1 MAECSIETTI
11 IDCLVI
17 CFLATP
23 VLLESL
29 RRIRTYHRYDDFFLL
44 RAEGR
49 FHRHYFS
56 IQNEYGKELGNLYF
70 ERYAST
76 GEELYVWV
84 KVENSVLYD
93 RSLLDMMKRLPE
105 LLGLEFHGITSL
117 DLARDFSYDIA
128 SRIRSLM
135 RREDLA
141 VIINGKEVR
150 DRHKTL
156 KGIVRSCGMSLA
168 KDGKKGLTIKQAKA
182 AKNKH
187 RGITLDCYDKA
198 EEIENASGKQY
209 ISEFYGN
216 RKRLH
221 RLELRMNCVQ
231 IKRAFDATWLTPS
244 LEYLE
249 NQKAL
254 DYLFIYALKSVLRF
268 RHGRKVIQW
277 EDLFKVRCQ
286 AI

>member
-1 MAECSIETTI
+1 M
-11 IDCLVI
+11 
-17 CFLATP
+17 
-23 VLLESL
+23 
-29 RRIRTYHRYDDFFLL
+29 

-49 FHRHYFS
+49 FHRHYFN
-56 IQNEYGKELGNLYF
+56 IQNKYGKELGNLYF
-70 ERYAST
+70 DRYASA
-76 GEELYVWV
+76 GNELYLWV

-93 RSLLDMMKRLPE
+93 GSFLEMINQLSG
-105 LLGLEFHGITSL
+105 LLGLDFHGITSL

-150 DRHKTL
+150 DRNTML
-156 KGIVRSCGMSLA
+156 KGLVRSCGMSLA

-198 EEIENASGKQY
+198 AEINNSGKRY
-209 ISEFYGN
+209 IRDFYGN

-221 RLELRMNCVQ
+221 RLELRMNCEQ
-231 IKRAFDATWLTPS
+231 IRRAFDSTWLTPS

-268 RHGRKVIQW
+268 RKGRTVQQW
-277 EDLFKVRCQ
+277 EDLFKMRCQ
-286 AI
+286 VI

>member
-1 MAECSIETTI
+1 M
-11 IDCLVI
+11 
-17 CFLATP
+17 
-23 VLLESL
+23 
-29 RRIRTYHRYDDFFLL
+29 

-49 FHRHYFS
+49 FHRHYFN
-56 IQNEYGKELGNLYF
+56 IQNQYGKELGNLYF
-70 ERYAST
+70 DRYASA
-76 GEELYVWV
+76 GNELYLWV

-93 RSLLDMMKRLPE
+93 GSFLEMINRLSG

-117 DLARDFSYDIA
+117 DLARDFNYDIA

-150 DRHKTL
+150 DRNTML

-168 KDGKKGLTIKQAKA
+168 KDGKKGVTIKQAKA

-198 EEIENASGKQY
+198 AEINNSGKRY
-209 ISEFYGN
+209 IRDFYGN

-221 RLELRMNCVQ
+221 RLELRMNCEQ
-231 IKRAFDATWLTPS
+231 IRRAFDSTWLTPS

-268 RHGRKVIQW
+268 RKGRTVQQW
-277 EDLFKVRCQ
+277 EDLFKMRCQ
-286 AI
+286 VI

>member
-17 CFLATP
+17 GFLATP

-29 RRIRTYHRYDDFFLL
+29 RRIRTYHKYNDFFLL
-44 RAEGR
+44 RSEGR
-49 FHRHYFS
+49 FHRHFFT
-56 IQNEYGKELGNLYF
+56 IKNEYGKELGNLYF
-70 ERYAST
+70 DRYASV
-76 GEELYVWV
+76 GNELYVWV

-93 RSLLDMMKRLPE
+93 SSLLEMMKRLPE
-105 LLGLEFHGITSL
+105 LLELEFHGITSL

-209 ISEFYGN
+209 ISDFYGN

-221 RLELRMNCVQ
+221 RLELRMNCEQ

-254 DYLFIYALKSVLRF
+254 DYLFFYALKSVLRF
-268 RHGRKVIQW
+268 RQGRKVLQW
-277 EDLFKVRCQ
+277 EDLFKKRCQ
-286 AI
+286 VI

>member
-1 MAECSIETTI
+1 MAVCSVETTI

-23 VLLESL
+23 ELLVAL
-29 RRIRTYHRYDDFFLL
+29 RKIREYYRNEDFHLM
-44 RAEGR
+44 RSEGR
-49 FHRHYFS
+49 FHRHFFN
-56 IQNEYGKELGNLYF
+56 IRNDCGKELGNLYF
-70 ERYAST
+70 DRYASA
-76 GEELYVWV
+76 GNELYVWV
-84 KVENSVLYD
+84 KVENSILYD
-93 RSLLDMMKRLPE
+93 RTLLEMMKRLPG
-105 LLGLEFHGITSL
+105 LLGLEFNGITSL

-150 DRHKTL
+150 DRNKML

-209 ISEFYGN
+209 ISDFYGN

-221 RLELRMNCVQ
+221 RLELRMNCEQ

-249 NQKAL
+249 NQHAL
-254 DYLFIYALKSVLRF
+254 DYLFIYALQSVLRF
-268 RHGRKVIQW
+268 RQRRKVLKW
-277 EDLFKVRCQ
+277 EDLFKMRCQ
-286 AI
+286 VI

>member
-1 MAECSIETTI
+1 MAACNLETTI

-17 CFLATP
+17 CFVATP
-23 VLLESL
+23 GLLVSL
-29 RRIRTYHRYDDFFLL
+29 REIRKHYRIEDFFLM

-49 FHRHYFS
+49 FHRHYFN
-56 IQNEYGKELGNLYF
+56 IQNKYGKELGNLYF
-70 ERYAST
+70 DRYASA
-76 GEELYVWV
+76 GNELYLWV

-93 RSLLDMMKRLPE
+93 GSFLEMINQLSG
-105 LLGLEFHGITSL
+105 LLGLDYHGITSL
-117 DLARDFSYDIA
+117 DLARDFNYDIA

-150 DRHKTL
+150 DRNTML

-198 EEIENASGKQY
+198 AEINNSGKWY
-209 ISEFYGN
+209 IRDFYGN

-221 RLELRMNCVQ
+221 RLELRMNCEQ
-231 IKRAFDATWLTPS
+231 IRRAFDSTWLTPS

-268 RHGRKVIQW
+268 RKGRTVQQW
-277 EDLFKVRCQ
+277 EDLFKMRCQ
-286 AI
+286 VI

>member
-1 MAECSIETTI
+1 MAACNLETTI

-17 CFLATP
+17 CFVATP
-23 VLLESL
+23 GLLVSL
-29 RRIRTYHRYDDFFLL
+29 REIRKHYRIEDFFLM

-49 FHRHYFS
+49 FHRHYFN
-56 IQNEYGKELGNLYF
+56 IQNKYGKELGNLYF
-70 ERYAST
+70 DRYASA
-76 GEELYVWV
+76 GNELYLWV

-93 RSLLDMMKRLPE
+93 GSFLEMINQLSG
-105 LLGLEFHGITSL
+105 LLGLDFHGITSL
-117 DLARDFSYDIA
+117 DLARDFNYDIA

-150 DRHKTL
+150 DRNTML

-198 EEIENASGKQY
+198 AEINNSGKRY
-209 ISEFYGN
+209 IRDFYGN

-221 RLELRMNCVQ
+221 RLELRMNCEQ
-231 IKRAFDATWLTPS
+231 IRRAFDSTWLTPS

-268 RHGRKVIQW
+268 RKGRTVQQW
-277 EDLFKVRCQ
+277 EDLFKMRCQ
-286 AI
+286 VI

>member
-1 MAECSIETTI
+1 MAACNLETTI

-17 CFLATP
+17 CFVATP
-23 VLLESL
+23 GLLVSL
-29 RRIRTYHRYDDFFLL
+29 REIRKHYRIEDFFLM

-49 FHRHYFS
+49 FHRHYFN
-56 IQNEYGKELGNLYF
+56 IQNKYGKELGNLYF
-70 ERYAST
+70 DRYASA
-76 GEELYVWV
+76 GNELYLWV

-93 RSLLDMMKRLPE
+93 GSFLEMINQLSG
-105 LLGLEFHGITSL
+105 LLGLDYHGITSL

-150 DRHKTL
+150 DRNTML

-198 EEIENASGKQY
+198 AEINNSGKRY
-209 ISEFYGN
+209 IRDFYGN

-221 RLELRMNCVQ
+221 RLELRMNCEQ
-231 IKRAFDATWLTPS
+231 IRRAFDSTWLTPS

-268 RHGRKVIQW
+268 RKGRTVQQW
-277 EDLFKVRCQ
+277 EDLFKMRCQ
-286 AI
+286 VI

>member
-1 MAECSIETTI
+1 MAACNLETTI

-17 CFLATP
+17 CFVATP
-23 VLLESL
+23 GLLVSL
-29 RRIRTYHRYDDFFLL
+29 REIRKHYRIEDFFLM

-49 FHRHYFS
+49 FHRHYFN
-56 IQNEYGKELGNLYF
+56 IQNQYGKELGNLYF
-70 ERYAST
+70 DRYASA
-76 GEELYVWV
+76 GNELYLWV

-93 RSLLDMMKRLPE
+93 GSFLEMINQLSG
-105 LLGLEFHGITSL
+105 LLGLDYHGITSL

-150 DRHKTL
+150 DRNTML

-198 EEIENASGKQY
+198 AEINNSGKWY
-209 ISEFYGN
+209 IRDFYGN

-221 RLELRMNCVQ
+221 RLELRMNCEQ
-231 IKRAFDATWLTPS
+231 IRRAFDSTWLTPS

-268 RHGRKVIQW
+268 RKGRTVQQW
-277 EDLFKVRCQ
+277 EDLFKMRCQ
-286 AI
+286 VI

>member
-1 MAECSIETTI
+1 MAACNLETTI

-17 CFLATP
+17 CFVATP
-23 VLLESL
+23 GLLVSL
-29 RRIRTYHRYDDFFLL
+29 REIRKHYRIEDFFLM

-49 FHRHYFS
+49 FHRHYFN
-56 IQNEYGKELGNLYF
+56 IQNKYGKELGNLYF
-70 ERYAST
+70 DRYASA
-76 GEELYVWV
+76 GNELYLWV
-84 KVENSVLYD
+84 KVENSILYD
-93 RSLLDMMKRLPE
+93 GSFLEMINQLSG
-105 LLGLEFHGITSL
+105 LLGLDFHGITSL

-150 DRHKTL
+150 DRNTML

-198 EEIENASGKQY
+198 AEINNSGKRY
-209 ISEFYGN
+209 IRDFYGN

-221 RLELRMNCVQ
+221 RLELRMNCEQ
-231 IKRAFDATWLTPS
+231 IRRAFDSTWLTPS

-268 RHGRKVIQW
+268 RKGRTVQQW
-277 EDLFKVRCQ
+277 EDLFKMRCQ
-286 AI
+286 VI

>member
-1 MAECSIETTI
+1 MAACNLETTI

-17 CFLATP
+17 CFVATP
-23 VLLESL
+23 GLLVSL
-29 RRIRTYHRYDDFFLL
+29 REIRKHYRIEDFFLM

-49 FHRHYFS
+49 FHRHYFN
-56 IQNEYGKELGNLYF
+56 IQNKYGKELGNLYF
-70 ERYAST
+70 DRYASA
-76 GEELYVWV
+76 GNELYLWV

-93 RSLLDMMKRLPE
+93 GSFLEMINQLSG
-105 LLGLEFHGITSL
+105 LLGLDYHGITSL

-150 DRHKTL
+150 DRNTML

-168 KDGKKGLTIKQAKA
+168 KDGNKGLTIKQAKA

-198 EEIENASGKQY
+198 AEINNSGKWY
-209 ISEFYGN
+209 IRDFYGN

-221 RLELRMNCVQ
+221 RLELRMNCEQ
-231 IKRAFDATWLTPS
+231 IRRAFDSTWLTPS

-268 RHGRKVIQW
+268 RKGRTVQQW
-277 EDLFKVRCQ
+277 EDLFKMRCQ
-286 AI
+286 VI

>member
-1 MAECSIETTI
+1 MVACNLETTI

-17 CFLATP
+17 CFVATP
-23 VLLESL
+23 GLLVSL
-29 RRIRTYHRYDDFFLL
+29 REIRKHYRIEDFFLM

-49 FHRHYFS
+49 FHRHYFN
-56 IQNEYGKELGNLYF
+56 IQNKYGKELGNLYF
-70 ERYAST
+70 DRYASA
-76 GEELYVWV
+76 GNELYLWV

-93 RSLLDMMKRLPE
+93 GSFLEMINQLSG
-105 LLGLEFHGITSL
+105 LLGLDFHGITSL

-150 DRHKTL
+150 DRNTML

-198 EEIENASGKQY
+198 AEINNSGKWY
-209 ISEFYGN
+209 IRDFYGN

-221 RLELRMNCVQ
+221 RLELRMNCEQ
-231 IKRAFDATWLTPS
+231 IRRAFDSTWLTPS

-268 RHGRKVIQW
+268 RKGRTVQQW
-277 EDLFKVRCQ
+277 EDLFKMRCQ
-286 AI
+286 VI

>member
-1 MAECSIETTI
+1 MAVCSIETTI

-23 VLLESL
+23 VLLESF
-29 RRIRTYHRYDDFFLL
+29 RRIRTYRRYDNFFLF
-44 RAEGR
+44 RGEGR
-49 FHRHYFS
+49 FHRHYFTV
-56 IQNEYGKELGNLYF
+56 QNEYGKELGNLYF
-70 ERYAST
+70 DRYASA
-76 GEELYVWV
+76 GEEIYVWV

-93 RSLLDMMKRLPE
+93 RFLLDMMKRLPE

-209 ISEFYGN
+209 ISDFYGD

-221 RLELRMNCVQ
+221 RLELRMNCEQ
-231 IKRAFDATWLTPS
+231 IKRAFDSTWLTPS

-268 RHGRKVIQW
+268 RYGRKVIPW

>member
-1 MAECSIETTI
+1 MAACNLETTI

-17 CFLATP
+17 CFVATP
-23 VLLESL
+23 GLLVSL
-29 RRIRTYHRYDDFFLL
+29 REIRKHYRIEDFFLM

-49 FHRHYFS
+49 FHRHYFN
-56 IQNEYGKELGNLYF
+56 IHNKYGKELGNLYF
-70 ERYAST
+70 DRYASA
-76 GEELYVWV
+76 GNELYLWV

-93 RSLLDMMKRLPE
+93 GSFLEMINQLSG
-105 LLGLEFHGITSL
+105 LLGLDFHGITSL

-150 DRHKTL
+150 DRNTML

-198 EEIENASGKQY
+198 AEINNSGKRY
-209 ISEFYGN
+209 IRDFYGN

-221 RLELRMNCVQ
+221 RLELRMNCEQ
-231 IKRAFDATWLTPS
+231 IRRAFDSTWLTPS

-268 RHGRKVIQW
+268 RKGRTVQQW
-277 EDLFKVRCQ
+277 EDLFKMRCQ
-286 AI
+286 VI

>member
-1 MAECSIETTI
+1 MAACNLETTI

-17 CFLATP
+17 CLVATP
-23 VLLESL
+23 GLLVSL
-29 RRIRTYHRYDDFFLL
+29 REIRKHYRIEDFFLM

-49 FHRHYFS
+49 FHRHYFN
-56 IQNEYGKELGNLYF
+56 IQNKYGKELGNLYF
-70 ERYAST
+70 DRYASA
-76 GEELYVWV
+76 GNELYLWV

-93 RSLLDMMKRLPE
+93 GSFLEMINQLSG
-105 LLGLEFHGITSL
+105 LLGLDFHGITSL

-150 DRHKTL
+150 DRNTML

-198 EEIENASGKQY
+198 AEINNSGKWY
-209 ISEFYGN
+209 IRDFYGN

-221 RLELRMNCVQ
+221 RLELRMNCEQ
-231 IKRAFDATWLTPS
+231 IRRAFDSTWLTPS

-268 RHGRKVIQW
+268 RKGRTVQQW
-277 EDLFKVRCQ
+277 EDLFKMRCQ
-286 AI
+286 VI

>member
-1 MAECSIETTI
+1 M
-11 IDCLVI
+11 
-17 CFLATP
+17 
-23 VLLESL
+23 
-29 RRIRTYHRYDDFFLL
+29 

-49 FHRHYFS
+49 FHRHYFT
-56 IQNEYGKELGNLYF
+56 IQNRYGRELGNLYF
-70 ERYAST
+70 DRYASA
-76 GEELYVWV
+76 GNELYVWM

-93 RSLLDMMKRLPE
+93 SSLLEMMKRLPE
-105 LLGLEFHGITSL
+105 LLELDFHGITSL
-117 DLARDFSYDIA
+117 DLARDFNYDVA

-150 DRHKTL
+150 DRHQML

-198 EEIENASGKQY
+198 AEIENASGKRY
-209 ISEFYGN
+209 ISDFYGN

-221 RLELRMNCVQ
+221 RLELRMNCEQ
-231 IKRAFDATWLTPS
+231 IKRAFDSTWLTPS

-249 NQKAL
+249 NQHAL
-254 DYLFIYALKSVLRF
+254 DYLFLYALKSVLRF
-268 RHGRKVIQW
+268 RKGRKVLKW
-277 EDLFKVRCQ
+277 EDVFKMRCQ
-286 AI
+286 VI

>member
-1 MAECSIETTI
+1 MAACNLETTI

-17 CFLATP
+17 CFVATP
-23 VLLESL
+23 GLLVSL
-29 RRIRTYHRYDDFFLL
+29 RETRKHYRIEDFFLM

-49 FHRHYFS
+49 FHRHYFN
-56 IQNEYGKELGNLYF
+56 IQNKYGKELGNLYF
-70 ERYAST
+70 DRYASA
-76 GEELYVWV
+76 GNELYLWV

-93 RSLLDMMKRLPE
+93 GSFLEMINQLSG
-105 LLGLEFHGITSL
+105 LLGLDFHGITSL
-117 DLARDFSYDIA
+117 DLARDFNYDIA

-150 DRHKTL
+150 DRNTML

-198 EEIENASGKQY
+198 AEINNSGKRY
-209 ISEFYGN
+209 IRDFYGN

-221 RLELRMNCVQ
+221 RLELRMNCEQ
-231 IKRAFDATWLTPS
+231 IRRAFDSTWLTPS

-268 RHGRKVIQW
+268 RKGRTVQQW
-277 EDLFKVRCQ
+277 EDLFKMRCQ
-286 AI
+286 VI

>member
-29 RRIRTYHRYDDFFLL
+29 RRIRTYHTYNDFFLL
-44 RAEGR
+44 RSEGR
-49 FHRHYFS
+49 FHRHFFT

-70 ERYAST
+70 DRYASV
-76 GEELYVWV
+76 GNELYVWV

-93 RSLLDMMKRLPE
+93 SSLLEMMKRLPE
-105 LLGLEFHGITSL
+105 LLELEFHGITSL

-128 SRIRSLM
+128 TRIRSLM

-209 ISEFYGN
+209 ISDFYGN

-221 RLELRMNCVQ
+221 RLELRMNCEQ

-254 DYLFIYALKSVLRF
+254 DYLFFYALKSVLRF
-268 RHGRKVIQW
+268 RQGRKVLQW
-277 EDLFKVRCQ
+277 EDLFKKRCQ
-286 AI
+286 VI

>member
-1 MAECSIETTI
+1 MAACNLETTI

-17 CFLATP
+17 CFVATP
-23 VLLESL
+23 GLLVSL
-29 RRIRTYHRYDDFFLL
+29 REIRKHYRIEDFFLI

-49 FHRHYFS
+49 FHRHYFN
-56 IQNEYGKELGNLYF
+56 IQNKYGKELGNLYF
-70 ERYAST
+70 DRYASA
-76 GEELYVWV
+76 GNELYLWV

-93 RSLLDMMKRLPE
+93 GSFLEMINQLSG

-150 DRHKTL
+150 DRNTML

-187 RGITLDCYDKA
+187 RGITLDCYDKVA
-198 EEIENASGKQY
+198 EINNSGKWY
-209 ISEFYGN
+209 IRDFYGN

-221 RLELRMNCVQ
+221 RLELRMNCEQ
-231 IKRAFDATWLTPS
+231 IRRAFDSTWLTPS

-268 RHGRKVIQW
+268 RKGRTVQQW
-277 EDLFKVRCQ
+277 EDLFKMRCQ
-286 AI
+286 VI

>member
-1 MAECSIETTI
+1 MAACNLETTI

-17 CFLATP
+17 CFVATP
-23 VLLESL
+23 GLLVSL
-29 RRIRTYHRYDDFFLL
+29 REIRKHYRIEDFFLM

-49 FHRHYFS
+49 FHRHYFN
-56 IQNEYGKELGNLYF
+56 IQNKYGKELGNLYF
-70 ERYAST
+70 DRYASA
-76 GEELYVWV
+76 GNELYLWV

-93 RSLLDMMKRLPE
+93 GSFLEMINQLSG
-105 LLGLEFHGITSL
+105 LLGLDYHGITSL

-150 DRHKTL
+150 DRNTML

-198 EEIENASGKQY
+198 AEINNSGKWY
-209 ISEFYGN
+209 IRDFYGN

-221 RLELRMNCVQ
+221 RLELRMNCEQ
-231 IKRAFDATWLTPS
+231 IRRAFDSTWLTPS

-268 RHGRKVIQW
+268 RKGRTVQQW
-277 EDLFKVRCQ
+277 EDLFKMRCQ
-286 AI
+286 VI

>member
-1 MAECSIETTI
+1 MAACNLETTI

-17 CFLATP
+17 CFVATP
-23 VLLESL
+23 GLLVSL
-29 RRIRTYHRYDDFFLL
+29 REIRKHYRIEDFFLM

-49 FHRHYFS
+49 FHRHYFN
-56 IQNEYGKELGNLYF
+56 IQNKYGKELGNLYF
-70 ERYAST
+70 DRYASA
-76 GEELYVWV
+76 GNELYLWV

-93 RSLLDMMKRLPE
+93 GSFLEMINQLSG
-105 LLGLEFHGITSL
+105 LLGLDFHGITSL

-150 DRHKTL
+150 DRNTML

-198 EEIENASGKQY
+198 AEINNSGKWY
-209 ISEFYGN
+209 IRDFYGN

-221 RLELRMNCVQ
+221 RLELRMNCEQ
-231 IKRAFDATWLTPS
+231 IRRAFDSTWLTPS

-268 RHGRKVIQW
+268 RKGRTVQQW
-277 EDLFKVRCQ
+277 EDLFKMRGQV
-286 AI
+286 I

>member
-1 MAECSIETTI
+1 MAACNLETTI

-17 CFLATP
+17 CFVATP
-23 VLLESL
+23 GLLVSL
-29 RRIRTYHRYDDFFLL
+29 REIRKHYRIEDFFLM

-49 FHRHYFS
+49 FHRHYFN
-56 IQNEYGKELGNLYF
+56 IQNKYGKELGNLYF
-70 ERYAST
+70 DRYASA
-76 GEELYVWV
+76 GNELYLWV

-93 RSLLDMMKRLPE
+93 GSFLEMINQLSG

-117 DLARDFSYDIA
+117 DLARDFNYDIA

-150 DRHKTL
+150 DRNTML

-198 EEIENASGKQY
+198 AEINNSGKRY
-209 ISEFYGN
+209 IRDFYGN

-221 RLELRMNCVQ
+221 RLELRMNCEQ
-231 IKRAFDATWLTPS
+231 IRRAFDSTWLTPS

-268 RHGRKVIQW
+268 RKGRTVQQW
-277 EDLFKVRCQ
+277 EDLFKMRCQ
-286 AI
+286 VI

>member
-1 MAECSIETTI
+1 M
-11 IDCLVI
+11 
-17 CFLATP
+17 
-23 VLLESL
+23 
-29 RRIRTYHRYDDFFLL
+29 
-44 RAEGR
+44 
-49 FHRHYFS
+49 
-56 IQNEYGKELGNLYF
+56 
-70 ERYAST
+70 
-76 GEELYVWV
+76 

-93 RSLLDMMKRLPE
+93 RSLLEIVKRLPD
-105 LLGLEFHGITSL
+105 LLGLEFNGITSL

-150 DRHKTL
+150 DRNKTL
-156 KGIVRSCGMSLA
+156 KGIVRTCGMSLA

-209 ISEFYGN
+209 ISDFYGN

-221 RLELRMNCVQ
+221 RLELRMNCEQ
-231 IKRAFDATWLTPS
+231 IKRAFKATWLKPS

-249 NQKAL
+249 NQKLL
-254 DYLFIYALKSVLRF
+254 DYLFIYALQSVLRF
-268 RHGRKVIQW
+268 RHGRKVLEW

>member
-1 MAECSIETTI
+1 MAACNLETTI

-17 CFLATP
+17 CFVATP
-23 VLLESL
+23 GLLVSL
-29 RRIRTYHRYDDFFLL
+29 REIRKHYRIEDFFLM

-49 FHRHYFS
+49 FHRHYFN
-56 IQNEYGKELGNLYF
+56 IQNQYGKELGNLYF
-70 ERYAST
+70 DRYASA
-76 GEELYVWV
+76 GNELYLWV

-93 RSLLDMMKRLPE
+93 GSFLEMINQLSG
-105 LLGLEFHGITSL
+105 LLGLDYHGITSL

-128 SRIRSLM
+128 SGIRSLM

-150 DRHKTL
+150 DRNTML

-198 EEIENASGKQY
+198 AEINNSGKRY
-209 ISEFYGN
+209 IRDFYGN

-221 RLELRMNCVQ
+221 RLELRMNCEQ
-231 IKRAFDATWLTPS
+231 IRRAFDSTWLTPS

-268 RHGRKVIQW
+268 RKGRTVQQW
-277 EDLFKVRCQ
+277 EDLFKMRCQ
-286 AI
+286 VI

>member
-1 MAECSIETTI
+1 MAACNLETTI

-17 CFLATP
+17 CFVATP
-23 VLLESL
+23 GLLVSL
-29 RRIRTYHRYDDFFLL
+29 REIRKHYRIDDFFLM

-49 FHRHYFS
+49 FHRHFFN
-56 IQNEYGKELGNLYF
+56 IQNKYGKELGNLYF
-70 ERYAST
+70 DRYASA
-76 GEELYVWV
+76 GNELYLWV

-93 RSLLDMMKRLPE
+93 GSFLEMINQLSG
-105 LLGLEFHGITSL
+105 LLGLDFHGITSL

-150 DRHKTL
+150 DRNTML

-198 EEIENASGKQY
+198 AEINNSGKWY
-209 ISEFYGN
+209 IRDFYGN

-221 RLELRMNCVQ
+221 RLELRMNCEQ
-231 IKRAFDATWLTPS
+231 IRRAFNSTWLTPS

-268 RHGRKVIQW
+268 RKGRTVQQW
-277 EDLFKVRCQ
+277 EDLFKMRCQ
-286 AI
+286 VI

>member
-1 MAECSIETTI
+1 MAACNLETTI

-17 CFLATP
+17 CFVATP
-23 VLLESL
+23 GLLVSL
-29 RRIRTYHRYDDFFLL
+29 REIRKHYRIDDFFLM

-49 FHRHYFS
+49 FHRHYFN
-56 IQNEYGKELGNLYF
+56 IQNKYGKELGNLYF
-70 ERYAST
+70 DRYASA
-76 GEELYVWV
+76 GNELYLWV

-93 RSLLDMMKRLPE
+93 GSFLEMINQLSG
-105 LLGLEFHGITSL
+105 LLGLDYHGITSL

-150 DRHKTL
+150 DRNTML

-198 EEIENASGKQY
+198 AEINNSGKWY
-209 ISEFYGN
+209 IRDFYGN

-221 RLELRMNCVQ
+221 RLELRMNCEQ
-231 IKRAFDATWLTPS
+231 IRTAFDSTWLTPS

-268 RHGRKVIQW
+268 RKGRTVQQW
-277 EDLFKVRCQ
+277 EDLFKMRCQ
-286 AI
+286 VI

>member
-1 MAECSIETTI
+1 MAACNLETTI

-17 CFLATP
+17 CFVATP
-23 VLLESL
+23 GLLVSL
-29 RRIRTYHRYDDFFLL
+29 REIRKHYRIEDFFLM

-49 FHRHYFS
+49 FHRHYFN
-56 IQNEYGKELGNLYF
+56 IQNKYGKELGNLYF
-70 ERYAST
+70 DRYASA
-76 GEELYVWV
+76 GNELYLWV

-93 RSLLDMMKRLPE
+93 GSFLEMINQLSG
-105 LLGLEFHGITSL
+105 LLGLDFHGITSL
-117 DLARDFSYDIA
+117 DLARDFNYDIA

-150 DRHKTL
+150 DRNTML

-198 EEIENASGKQY
+198 AEINNSGKWY
-209 ISEFYGN
+209 IRDFYGN

-221 RLELRMNCVQ
+221 RLELRMNCEQ
-231 IKRAFDATWLTPS
+231 IRRAFDSTWLTPS

-268 RHGRKVIQW
+268 RKGRTVQQW
-277 EDLFKVRCQ
+277 EDLFKMRCQ
-286 AI
+286 VI

>member
-1 MAECSIETTI
+1 MAACNLETTI

-17 CFLATP
+17 CFVATP
-23 VLLESL
+23 GLLVSL
-29 RRIRTYHRYDDFFLL
+29 REIRKHYRIDDFFLM

-49 FHRHYFS
+49 FHRHYFN
-56 IQNEYGKELGNLYF
+56 IQNKYGKELGNLYF
-70 ERYAST
+70 DRYASA
-76 GEELYVWV
+76 GNELYLWV

-93 RSLLDMMKRLPE
+93 GSFLEMINQLSG
-105 LLGLEFHGITSL
+105 LLGLDYHGITSL

-150 DRHKTL
+150 DRNTML

-198 EEIENASGKQY
+198 AEINNSGKWY
-209 ISEFYGN
+209 IRDFYGN

-221 RLELRMNCVQ
+221 RLELRMNCEQ
-231 IKRAFDATWLTPS
+231 IRRAFDSTWLTPS

-268 RHGRKVIQW
+268 RKGRTVQQW
-277 EDLFKVRCQ
+277 EDLFKMRCQ
-286 AI
+286 VI

>member
-1 MAECSIETTI
+1 MAACNLETTI

-17 CFLATP
+17 CFVATP
-23 VLLESL
+23 GLLVSL
-29 RRIRTYHRYDDFFLL
+29 REIRKHYRIEDFFLM

-49 FHRHYFS
+49 FHRHYFN
-56 IQNEYGKELGNLYF
+56 IQNQYGKELGNLYF
-70 ERYAST
+70 DRYASA
-76 GEELYVWV
+76 GNELYLWV

-93 RSLLDMMKRLPE
+93 GSFLEMINQLSG
-105 LLGLEFHGITSL
+105 LLGLDFHGITSL

-150 DRHKTL
+150 DRNTML

-198 EEIENASGKQY
+198 AEINNSGKWY
-209 ISEFYGN
+209 IRDFYGN

-221 RLELRMNCVQ
+221 RLELRMNCEQ
-231 IKRAFDATWLTPS
+231 IRRAFDSTWLTPS

-268 RHGRKVIQW
+268 RKGRTVQQW
-277 EDLFKVRCQ
+277 EDLFKMRCQ
-286 AI
+286 VI

>member
-1 MAECSIETTI
+1 MAACNLETTI

-17 CFLATP
+17 CFVATP
-23 VLLESL
+23 GLLVSL
-29 RRIRTYHRYDDFFLL
+29 REIRKHYRIEDFFLM

-49 FHRHYFS
+49 FHRHYFN
-56 IQNEYGKELGNLYF
+56 IQNKYGKELGNLYF
-70 ERYAST
+70 DRYASA
-76 GEELYVWV
+76 GNELYLWV

-93 RSLLDMMKRLPE
+93 GSFLEMINRLSG

-117 DLARDFSYDIA
+117 DLARDFNYDIA

-150 DRHKTL
+150 DRNTML
-156 KGIVRSCGMSLA
+156 KGIVRSSGMSLA
-168 KDGKKGLTIKQAKA
+168 KEGKKGLTIKQAKA

-198 EEIENASGKQY
+198 AEINNSGKRY
-209 ISEFYGN
+209 IRDFYGN

-221 RLELRMNCVQ
+221 RLELRMNCEQ
-231 IKRAFDATWLTPS
+231 IRRAFDSTWLTPS

-268 RHGRKVIQW
+268 RKGRTVQQW
-277 EDLFKVRCQ
+277 EDLFKMRCQ
-286 AI
+286 VI

>member
-1 MAECSIETTI
+1 MAACNLETTI

-17 CFLATP
+17 CFVATP
-23 VLLESL
+23 GLLVSL
-29 RRIRTYHRYDDFFLL
+29 REIRKHYRIEDFFLM

-49 FHRHYFS
+49 FHRHYFN
-56 IQNEYGKELGNLYF
+56 IQNKYGKELGNLYF
-70 ERYAST
+70 DRYASA
-76 GEELYVWV
+76 GNELYLWV

-93 RSLLDMMKRLPE
+93 GSFLEMINQLSG
-105 LLGLEFHGITSL
+105 LLGLDFHGITSL

-150 DRHKTL
+150 DRNTML
-156 KGIVRSCGMSLA
+156 KSCGMSLA

-198 EEIENASGKQY
+198 AEINNSGKWY
-209 ISEFYGN
+209 IRDFYGN

-221 RLELRMNCVQ
+221 RLELRMNCEQ
-231 IKRAFDATWLTPS
+231 IRRAFDSTWLTPS

-268 RHGRKVIQW
+268 RKGRTVQQW
-277 EDLFKVRCQ
+277 EDLFKMRCQ
-286 AI
+286 VI

>member
-1 MAECSIETTI
+1 MAACNLETTI

-23 VLLESL
+23 GLLVSL
-29 RRIRTYHRYDDFFLL
+29 REIRKHYRIDDFFLM

-49 FHRHYFS
+49 FHRHFFN
-56 IQNEYGKELGNLYF
+56 IQNKYGKELGNLYF
-70 ERYAST
+70 DRYASA
-76 GEELYVWV
+76 GNELYLWV

-93 RSLLDMMKRLPE
+93 GSFPEMINRLSG

-117 DLARDFSYDIA
+117 DLARDFNYDIA

-150 DRHKTL
+150 DRNTML

-198 EEIENASGKQY
+198 AEINNSGKRY
-209 ISEFYGN
+209 IRDFYGN

-221 RLELRMNCVQ
+221 RLELRMNCEQ
-231 IKRAFDATWLTPS
+231 IRRAFDSTWLTPS

-268 RHGRKVIQW
+268 RKGRTVQQW
-277 EDLFKVRCQ
+277 EDLFKMRCQ
-286 AI
+286 VI

>member
-1 MAECSIETTI
+1 MAACNLETTI
-11 IDCLVI
+11 IDCRVI
-17 CFLATP
+17 CFVATP
-23 VLLESL
+23 GLLVSL
-29 RRIRTYHRYDDFFLL
+29 REIRKHYRIEDFFLM

-49 FHRHYFS
+49 FHRHYFN
-56 IQNEYGKELGNLYF
+56 IQNKYGKELGNLYF
-70 ERYAST
+70 DRYASA
-76 GEELYVWV
+76 GNELYLWV

-93 RSLLDMMKRLPE
+93 GSFLEMINQLSG
-105 LLGLEFHGITSL
+105 LLGLDFHGITSL

-150 DRHKTL
+150 DRNTML

-198 EEIENASGKQY
+198 AEINNSGKWY
-209 ISEFYGN
+209 IRDFYGN

-221 RLELRMNCVQ
+221 RLELRMNCEQ
-231 IKRAFDATWLTPS
+231 IRRAFDSTWLTPS

-268 RHGRKVIQW
+268 RKGRTVQQW
-277 EDLFKVRCQ
+277 EDLFKMRCQ
-286 AI
+286 VI

>member
-1 MAECSIETTI
+1 MAACNLETTI

-23 VLLESL
+23 GLLVSL
-29 RRIRTYHRYDDFFLL
+29 REIRKHYRIDDFFLM

-49 FHRHYFS
+49 FHRHFFN
-56 IQNEYGKELGNLYF
+56 IQNKYGKELGNLYF
-70 ERYAST
+70 DRYASA
-76 GEELYVWV
+76 GNELYLWV

-93 RSLLDMMKRLPE
+93 GSFPEMINRLSG

-117 DLARDFSYDIA
+117 DLARDFNYDIA

-150 DRHKTL
+150 DRNTML

-182 AKNKH
+182 AKNNH
-187 RGITLDCYDKA
+187 RGITLDCYDKSA
-198 EEIENASGKQY
+198 EINNSGKRY
-209 ISEFYGN
+209 IRDFYGN

-221 RLELRMNCVQ
+221 RLELRMNCEQ
-231 IKRAFDATWLTPS
+231 IKRAFDSTWLTPC

-249 NQKAL
+249 NPKAL

-268 RHGRKVIQW
+268 RKGRTVLQW
-277 EDLFKVRCQ
+277 EDLFKMRCQ
-286 AI
+286 VI